1 MQRLTAK
8 QPMYEHV
15 ICPSAVQL
23 LDVYMGAEA
32 VPSEAVMWDLENP
45 NDLHVRLPS
54 ERHFFTSPLDPL
66 VSMDQAMHPCNEQK
80 PRLLGG
86 YGKLRK
92 CCQGSC
98 CLKWPGF

>member
-32 VPSEAVMWDLENP
+32 VPSEAVMWDLDNP
-45 NDLHVRLPS
+45 NDS
-54 ERHFFTSPLDPL
+54 FTSGYQ
-66 VSMDQAMHPCNEQK
+66 VSATFS
-80 PRLLGG
+80 PRHSTLWSAWTKQCTLA
-86 YGKLRK
+86 
-92 CCQGSC
+92 
-98 CLKWPGF
+98 